1 MADKKVAIELLF
13 QAKTAKVAAG
23 YVYDFNKS
31 VDDMTKKLKNADFS
45 AVDTALSKFQRGS
58 YNVTPITN
66 SISQIGQTAKLS
78 GTQVTQLSYQLNDAA
93 VQLAGGQN
101 PFLILLQQGS
111 QITPVFGG
119 IKNTITTLLPLLAK
133 WSIPLAAAGAAA
145 AGFYAAIKVDEK
157 GNEAAKKFSEIADA
171 AKKAHTATR
180 ELLAAEQALINSGAS
195 SSATARDDAVAAINT
210 FRNELI
216 AAKKAQQELTKDRPS
231 FAKRL
236 SVPGPGENPFQK
248 AAGFQTGKKIKTVS
262 PPDSGP
268 SSFSGIDKAG
278 LEGLDAAKYKVKD
291 FKLEVDKL
299 EVSKKRAAS
308 GPPIVPKLSQT
319 NADLSKGTD
328 LFSILG
334 IDVRN
339 ASGEFKAFGELAVE
353 VAQKVAKITD
363 SAKRIEIDP
372 KIEQVFTKFSD
383 LVKSGN
389 VDALKQAFSGK
400 PALSAPDAA
409 IQQGKQI
416 QIQAEQNAYKAD
428 NIALNKGL
436 PFLDVAAAARANE
449 AKQLDAEASK
459 ITLFESA
466 WIKAAE
472 AKRGYYAVKNGE
484 EGAAQA
490 NPITSA
496 VLGLQDK
503 AFNASNDAMNNGT
516 KAVATSVGELAFNA
530 AQAAGAL
537 KTTTDNINQVKV
549 EPGILTNAISAIGQL
564 ALEAAN
570 AAGALK
576 QTAAAANGKDN
587 SRSAPGMAT
596 GGFVSGPG
604 SGTSD
609 SVPAWLSNGEY
620 VVRASRVRALGVGF
634 LHAINGTANIPS
646 LIGRRRFADGGLVGA
661 IPSGGSGGGHTVNLT
676 FDGQTFGPL
685 KASGDVIDQ
694 LERANIKR
702 RLSSTTTRAP
712 SRIG

>member
-13 QAKTAKVAAG
+13 SAKGAKEAAG
-23 YVYDFNKS
+23 YTKQFGGA
-31 VDDMTKKLKNADFS
+31 VDDLTKKLKNADFS

-119 IKNTITTLLPLLAK
+119 IKNTIATLLPLLVK
-133 WSIPLAAAGAAA
+133 FSIPLAAAGAAA

-171 AKKAHTATR
+171 AKKAKVSTQ
-180 ELLAAEQALINSGAS
+180 ELFAAEQALINSGAS
-195 SSATARDDAVAAINT
+195 SSANAREDAISAINT
-210 FRNELI
+210 LRNELL
-216 AAKKAQQELTKDRPS
+216 AAKKAQQEITKDRPS

-236 SVPGPGENPFQK
+236 SVPGAGENPFQK
-248 AAGFQTGKKIKTVS
+248 AAGFQTGKKIKTVQ
-262 PPDSGP
+262 PDFFEKGSYT
-268 SSFSGIDKAG
+268 GIDKPG
-278 LEGLDAAKYKVKD
+278 LEGIDKGTIKAG
-291 FKLEVDKL
+291 KLIEAIDKL
-299 EVSKKRAAS
+299 EIVKRKSAS
-308 GPPIVPKLSQT
+308 GPPIVPQLSQT
-319 NADLSKGTD
+319 NADLSKGSD
-328 LFSILG
+328 IFSILNK
-334 IDVRN
+334 DVRAAN
-339 ASGEFKAFGELAVE
+339 LSMKAMGELAVE
-353 VAQKVAKITD
+353 VAVKFGKITD
-363 SAKRIEIDP
+363 EAKKFEASTLIDR
-372 KIEQVFTKFSD
+372 VFTKYAD
-383 LVKSGN
+383 LVRGGKL
-389 VDALKQAFSGK
+389 DEIRQAFSGK

-449 AKQLDAEASK
+449 AKQLDEEASK

-484 EGAAQA
+484 QGAAQA
-490 NPITSA
+490 NPEIANIIDTSQRAGDALDSLSKRILDAINNLRSA
-496 VLGLQDK
+496 VLGAEAGDIIGK
-503 AFNASNDAMNNGT
+503 AQNKSSGSTGGGF
-516 KAVATSVGELAFNA
+516 A
-530 AQAAGAL
+530 A
-537 KTTTDNINQVKV
+537 
-549 EPGILTNAISAIGQL
+549 
-564 ALEAAN
+564 
-570 AAGALK
+570 
-576 QTAAAANGKDN
+576 
-587 SRSAPGMAT
+587 

-609 SVPAWLSNGEY
+609 SIPAWLSNGEF
-620 VVRASRVRALGVGF
+620 VTRAAAVRRPGILPLLR
-634 LHAINGTANIPS
+634 AINGGVQIPS
-646 LIGRRRFADGGLVGA
+646 IMGRRRFADGGLVGSV
-661 IPSGGSGGGHTVNLT
+661 PSGGAGGGHTVNLT